1 MMLPLYRLLTT
12 ILGPVIGMYLARRRR
27 QGKEDP
33 VRFAERLGTP
43 GAPRP
48 EGRVFW
54 LHAASVGEA
63 QSMLPLIGH
72 LLHIHPDVHLLFT
85 TGTVSSARMIEGR
98 LPPRAI
104 HQYVPVDRPGAVR
117 SFLDHWQPEI
127 ALWAESEFW
136 PNLIDETQ
144 RRGIPMILINGRISP
159 RSYRGWQRAP
169 GLLRSLLRRFDMCL
183 GQTDGDA
190 ARLRDL
196 GATAYK
202 CVGNLKFASPPLAA
216 DEAAL
221 SDLAAR
227 TAGRPIWIAASTHEG
242 EEKIAAAVH
251 RALKDEHP
259 GLLTI
264 IAPRHPHRGPGI
276 LASLAN
282 GSAQLRLRSKG
293 ELPEAETG
301 IYIADTMGEL
311 GLFFRLADVVF
322 MGKSL
327 VPFGGQNPLEPLK
340 LDRPVIHG
348 PHMANF
354 QDMADHL
361 TSTGG
366 AVQVKDEEELR
377 RAVDT
382 LLKDHSRRAELAR
395 NGRSYADAQSNV
407 VEAVS
412 AEIERLLTSDHGA
425 SHT

>member
-169 GLLRSLLRRFDMCL
+169 GLLRGLLRRFDMCL
-183 GQTDGDA
+183 GQTEGDA

-251 RALKDEHP
+251 RALTNEHP
-259 GLLTI
+259 GLLTV
-264 IAPRHPHRGPGI
+264 IAPRHADRGPGI

-282 GSAQLRLRSKG
+282 GSAPLRLRSKG

-327 VPFGGQNPLEPLK
+327 VPLGGQNPLEPLK
-340 LDRPVIHG
+340 LDRPVLHG

-361 TSTGG
+361 ASFDG

-412 AEIERLLTSDHGA
+412 AEIERLLKSDHGV

>member
-27 QGKEDP
+27 LGKEDP

-72 LLHIHPDVHLLFT
+72 LLQIHPDVHLLFT

-117 SFLDHWQPEI
+117 SFLDHWRPEI

-169 GLLRSLLRRFDMCL
+169 GLLRGLLRRFDMCL

-264 IAPRHPHRGPGI
+264 IAPRHADRGPGI
-276 LASLAN
+276 LTSLAN
-282 GSAQLRLRSKG
+282 GSAQSRLRSKG

-340 LDRPVIHG
+340 LDRPVLHG

-361 TSTGG
+361 ASADG

-412 AEIERLLTSDHGA
+412 AEIERLLKSDHGA

>member
-12 ILGPVIGMYLARRRR
+12 ILGPVIGIYLARRRHL
-27 QGKEDP
+27 GKEDP
-33 VRFAERLGTP
+33 VRIAERLGTP

-72 LLHIHPDVHLLFT
+72 LLQIHPDVHLLFT

-98 LPPRAI
+98 LPPRVI

-117 SFLDHWQPEI
+117 SFLNHWQPEI

-169 GLLRSLLRRFDMCL
+169 GLIRRLLRRFNMCL

-227 TAGRPIWIAASTHEG
+227 TAGRPIWIAASTHDG

-264 IAPRHPHRGPGI
+264 IAPRHAHRGPDI
-276 LASLAN
+276 LTSLAN

-293 ELPEAETG
+293 EFPEAETG

-361 TSTGG
+361 ASADG

-412 AEIERLLTSDHGA
+412 AEIEQLLNSDHGA

>member
-27 QGKEDP
+27 LGKEDP

-72 LLHIHPDVHLLFT
+72 LLQIHPDVHLLFT

-117 SFLDHWQPEI
+117 SFLNHWQPEI

-169 GLLRSLLRRFDMCL
+169 GLLRGLLRRFDMCL

-264 IAPRHPHRGPGI
+264 IAPRHADRGPGI
-276 LASLAN
+276 LTSLAN
-282 GSAQLRLRSKG
+282 GSAQSRLRSKG

-340 LDRPVIHG
+340 LDRPVLHG

-361 TSTGG
+361 ASSDG
-366 AVQVKDEEELR
+366 AVQVRDEEELR

-412 AEIERLLTSDHGA
+412 AEIERLLKSDHGA

>member
-12 ILGPVIGMYLARRRR
+12 ILGPVIGIYLARRMR

-33 VRFAERLGTP
+33 DRFGERLGTP

-72 LLHIHPDVHLLFT
+72 LLRIHPDVHLLFT

-136 PNLIDETQ
+136 PNLIDATQ

-183 GQTDGDA
+183 GQTEGDA
-190 ARLRDL
+190 ARLGDL

-227 TAGRPIWIAASTHEG
+227 TAGRPVWIAASTHEG
-242 EEKIAAAVH
+242 EEQIAAAVH

-264 IAPRHPHRGPGI
+264 IAPRHVHRGPGI

-340 LDRPVIHG
+340 LDRPVLHG

-361 TSTGG
+361 ASSDG

-412 AEIERLLTSDHGA
+412 AEIERLLKSDHGA